1 MLDLQPYLY
10 ALIGVSAFCGLTW
23 AVTRTEALMRCLL
36 AVMAVWCVGY
46 LYGAAAGDYTHWAF
60 NILTDGLA
68 AVLIL
73 RHPAGKMQAALGG
86 TYAVQ
91 VAMHI
96 AYGARELWGIPD
108 PVAYYEMLTL
118 VAYAQLA
125 ILGGWCVGT
134 WGGRLLDRLRH
145 RRSARDRLAGLA
157 GMERAG

>member
-36 AVMAVWCVGY
+36 AVVAVWCAGY

-118 VAYAQLA
+118 ITEA
-125 ILGGWCVGT
+125 
-134 WGGRLLDRLRH
+134 
-145 RRSARDRLAGLA
+145 
-157 GMERAG
+157 